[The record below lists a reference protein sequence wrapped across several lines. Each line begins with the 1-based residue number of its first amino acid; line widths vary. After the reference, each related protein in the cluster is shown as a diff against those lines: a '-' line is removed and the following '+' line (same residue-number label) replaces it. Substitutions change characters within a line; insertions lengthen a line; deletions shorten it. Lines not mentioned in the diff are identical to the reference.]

1 MDIQKDTPSKQRI
14 LETGVAMFASKGFD
28 GTGMRE
34 LAEHAGVNLAM
45 INYFFGTKKGLL
57 KVILDTF
64 FSQYVEIAE
73 QEFQSEGTMDEKI
86 QRFIRRIIPFVSDN
100 QDYLIVVLTELPHD
114 DPDIIEHKLK
124 WIKKII
130 SIVQS
135 EICEPLSEDY
145 NCMITPAELG
155 PILLGMIAMRF
166 LVDPLVQKLK
176 STGQQSE
183 LDTHYPE
190 LVSRIFLQ
198 GIHGLKN
205 YSGGVVI

>member
-14 LETGVAMFASKGFD
+14 LETGVVMFASKGFD

-86 QRFIRRIIPFVSDN
+86 QRFIRHIIPFVSDN

-124 WIKKII
+124 WIKKSYPLCRMKFESRCQKITA
-130 SIVQS
+130 VQS
-135 EICEPLSEDY
+135 HQRNS
-145 NCMITPAELG
+145 A
-155 PILLGMIAMRF
+155 RF
-166 LVDPLVQKLK
+166 YLV
-176 STGQQSE
+176 
-183 LDTHYPE
+183 
-190 LVSRIFLQ
+190 
-198 GIHGLKN
+198 
-205 YSGGVVI
+205 